1 MSVENLIRGYILENF
16 LFASDNGQLRDDAS
30 FLEEG
35 IVDST
40 GVLELVMFVEETFN
54 FTVEDEEIVPENF
67 DSVEQ
72 LAGYVRLRVGEVVPD
87 VGEPIPVG

>member
-1 MSVENLIRGYILENF
+1 MAIEEQVRQYIADNF
-16 LFASDNGQLRDDAS
+16 LFSEDGYQLSDDVS

-54 FTVEDEEIVPENF
+54 VTVEDEEIVPENF
-67 DSVEQ
+67 DSVSR
-72 LAGYVRLRVGEVVPD
+72 LAAYIRRK
-87 VGEPIPVG
+87 IA

>member
-1 MSVENLIRGYILENF
+1 MSVKTLIQDFIIESF
-16 LFASDNGQLRDDAS
+16 LFTDDAEQLPLDAS

-54 FTVEDEEIVPENF
+54 ITVDDEEIVPENF
-67 DSVEQ
+67 DSVNR
-72 LAGYVRLRVGEVVPD
+72 LAHYVQRKVEKVPKL
-87 VGEPIPVG
+87 VQMNPLL

>member
-1 MSVENLIRGYILENF
+1 MSIENEIKSYIVENF
-16 LFASDNGQLRDDAS
+16 MFSDNGNELAEDAS

-54 FTVEDEEIVPENF
+54 ITVEDPEIVPENF
-67 DSVEQ
+67 DSVGQ
-72 LAGYVRLRVGEVVPD
+72 LAAYVRRKSN
-87 VGEPIPVG
+87 